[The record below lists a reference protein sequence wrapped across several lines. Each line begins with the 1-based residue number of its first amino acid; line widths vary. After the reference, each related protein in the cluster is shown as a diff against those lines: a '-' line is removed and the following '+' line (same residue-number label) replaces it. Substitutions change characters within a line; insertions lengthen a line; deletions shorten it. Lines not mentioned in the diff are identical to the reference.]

1 MTTYGYA
8 RVSTKDQTLQ
18 SQIDALAALDCAS
31 IYQDTAGG
39 VGDNRPGFSE
49 LLEGATRGGTT
60 VVVSLD
66 RFGRSL
72 VKLIA
77 LIADFDQK
85 GIGFRSLREQIDTMT
100 PAGRLI
106 FQIFGALAEFERACI
121 RERTMAGLA
130 KAAAQGRKGG
140 RPTRINPKRGKKARE
155 MIASGLT
162 KEGTA
167 RALDLSRA
175 TLYRLMKDN
184 YR

>member
-8 RVSTKDQTLQ
+8 RVSTTGQTLQ
-18 SQIDALAALDCAS
+18 SQIDALAAIDCRR
-31 IYQDTAGG
+31 IYQDAAGG
-39 VGDNRPGFSE
+39 VGDSRSGISE
-49 LLEGATRGGTT
+49 LLEGVTRGDTI

-72 VKLIA
+72 AKLIA

-85 GIGFRSLREQIDTMT
+85 GFGFRSLREQIDTTT

-106 FQIFGALAEFERACI
+106 FQIFGALAEFERARI
-121 RERTMAGLA
+121 HERTLAGLA
-130 KAAAQGRKGG
+130 TAAAQGRKGG
-140 RPTRINPKRGKKARE
+140 RPSKINPKRGKKARE

-175 TLYRLMKDN
+175 TLYRLLKDN
-184 YR
+184 DR